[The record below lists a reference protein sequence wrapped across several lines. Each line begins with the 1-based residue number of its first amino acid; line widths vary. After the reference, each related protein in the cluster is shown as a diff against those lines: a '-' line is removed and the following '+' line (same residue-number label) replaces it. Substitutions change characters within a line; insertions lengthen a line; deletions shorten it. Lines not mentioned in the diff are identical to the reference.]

1 MHAKF
6 AYGNKSILMFLD
18 ITLNCIKAAV
28 CLSVCQEAIQHITLT
43 SVKPSIIVTC
53 LI

>member
-1 MHAKF
+1 MHAKL
-6 AYGNKSILMFLD
+6 AYGNKSIPMFLD
-18 ITLNCIKAAV
+18 ITLNCIKAA
-28 CLSVCQEAIQHITLT
+28 LSVWQEAIQHITLT